1 VSLRDENR
9 SVYFW
14 QNMPSPHQ
22 APLIKAFASAWPG
35 VVWVTLDE
43 NIDERRR
50 QSGWSRPDYGKARV
64 SVAPDPNAR
73 LAIEHSVRTGDIS
86 IFSGLGAYPGVASSM
101 RRLAQRNSTIA
112 VLYVE
117 PWQADGWIGFLRTL
131 KYRLLVRRWR
141 RRVSLVLATGKQAL
155 TQWEAAGIPA
165 TTLAPFAYFVEK
177 PSGTVLRSVE
187 QAQVPNI
194 VFVGSLISLKR
205 VELLLRALSGL
216 SQHMWQLHIVGS
228 GPLEESLRKLA
239 DSLKISARITWHG
252 SIDNERAQRRIMG
265 ADVLVLPSA
274 RDGWGAVVSEALLQG
289 TPVVVSKAAGSSE
302 LITDPSMGIVVRVD
316 SLSELQEALECMV
329 LKGPQRPEDRASLA
343 TECDRRMSAAV
354 GASYLTGLLTSLLGP
369 EPRPHAPWLGACPC
383 ARTAAEAKDRADIP
397 CRDDSRPRDSRNS
410 DEWSE
415 DGK

>member
-1 VSLRDENR
+1 VNE

-22 APLIKAFASAWPG
+22 APLIKAFSAVWPG
-35 VVWVTLDE
+35 VVWVILDE

-50 QSGWSRPDYGKARV
+50 QSGWLRPDYGKARV
-64 SVAPDPNAR
+64 SVAPDANAR
-73 LAIEHSVRTGDIS
+73 LAIEHSVRTGDIN
-86 IFSGLGAYPGVASSM
+86 IFSGLGAYPGVALSM
-101 RRLAQRNSTIA
+101 RRLTHRSSTTA

-117 PWQADGWIGFLRTL
+117 PWRADGWIGFLRTV

-141 RRVSLVLATGKQAL
+141 KRLSLVLATGKQAL
-155 TQWEAAGIPA
+155 MQWEAAGIPT

-177 PSGTVLRSVE
+177 PSATILRGVE
-187 QAQVPNI
+187 QSQVPNI

-205 VELLLRALSGL
+205 ISLLLRALSGL
-216 SQHMWQLHIVGS
+216 NQHMWRLHIVGS

-252 SIDNERAQRRIMG
+252 SIENERAQRRIMG

-274 RDGWGAVVSEALLQG
+274 HDGWGAVVSEALLQG
-289 TPVVVSKAAGSSE
+289 TPVVVSEAAGSSE

-316 SLSELQEALECMV
+316 SLSELQGALECMV

-343 TECDRRMSAAV
+343 ADCARRMSAAV
-354 GASYLTGLLTSLLGP
+354 GARYLTGLLTSLVGP
-369 EPRPHAPWLGACPC
+369 EPRPHAPWLGAWPS
-383 ARTAAEAKDRADIP
+383 ARTPSEAKDSADAP
-397 CRDDSRPRDSRNS
+397 CRDDSEPRDSRNS

>member
-1 VSLRDENR
+1 MNLRDEKR

-22 APLIKAFASAWPG
+22 APLIKAFASSWHG
-35 VVWVTLDE
+35 TVWVTLDE

-50 QSGWSRPDYGKARV
+50 QTGWSRPDYGKARV
-64 SVAPDPNAR
+64 SVAPDANAR
-73 LAIEHSVRTGDIS
+73 LAIEHSVQTRDINV
-86 IFSGLGAYPGVASSM
+86 FSGLGAYPGVALSM
-101 RRLAQRNSTIA
+101 RRLAHRNSATA

-131 KYRLLVRRWR
+131 KYKLLVRRWR

-155 TQWEAAGIPA
+155 MQWEAAGIP
-165 TTLAPFAYFVEK
+165 TTALAPFAYFVEK
-177 PSGTVLRSVE
+177 PSAIILRKIE
-187 QAQVPNI
+187 QAQAPNI
-194 VFVGSLISLKR
+194 VFVGSLISRKR
-205 VELLLRALSGL
+205 VDFLLRALSGL
-216 SQHMWQLHIVGS
+216 NHHMWRLHIVGS

-252 SIDNERAQRRIMG
+252 SIENDRAQRRMMS

-274 RDGWGAVVSEALLQG
+274 YDGWGAVVSEALLQG

-302 LITDPSMGIVVRVD
+302 LITDPSMGIVIRVD

-343 TECDRRMSAAV
+343 AECNRRMSAAV
-354 GASYLTGLLTSLLGP
+354 GANYLTGLLTSLVGP
-369 EPRPHAPWLGACPC
+369 EPRPHAPWLGACPST
-383 ARTAAEAKDRADIP
+383 RTPSEAKDSADTP
-397 CRDDSRPRDSRNS
+397 CRDD
-410 DEWSE
+410 
-415 DGK
+415 

>member
-1 VSLRDENR
+1 
-9 SVYFW
+9 
-14 QNMPSPHQ
+14 
-22 APLIKAFASAWPG
+22 
-35 VVWVTLDE
+35 VTLDE
-43 NIDERRR
+43 NIDERRG

-73 LAIEHSVRTGDIS
+73 LAIEHSVRTGDINV
-86 IFSGLGAYPGVASSM
+86 FSGFGAYPGVALSM
-101 RRLAQRNSTIA
+101 RRLARRNSAIA

-155 TQWEAAGIPA
+155 VQWGAGGIPA
-165 TTLAPFAYFVEK
+165 STLAPFAYFVEK
-177 PSGTVLRSVE
+177 PSATLLRKIE

-194 VFVGSLISLKR
+194 VFVGSLISRKR
-205 VELLLRALSGL
+205 VELLLCALSGL
-216 SQHMWQLHIVGS
+216 SQHMWRLHIVGS

-252 SIDNERAQRRIMG
+252 SIDNERAQRRIMD

-274 RDGWGAVVSEALLQG
+274 FDGWGAVVSEALLRG
-289 TPVVVSKAAGSSE
+289 TPVVVSEAAGSSE

-329 LKGPQRPEDRASLA
+329 LKGSQRPEHRASLA
-343 TECDRRMSAAV
+343 ADCDRRMSATV
-354 GASYLTGLLTSLLGP
+354 GASYLAGLLTSLVDA
-369 EPRPHAPWLGACPC
+369 EPRPDAPWLGACPS
-383 ARTAAEAKDRADIP
+383 ARTGAEAKDRADVA
-397 CRDDSRPRDSRNS
+397 CRDPSQPRDSRNS
-410 DEWSE
+410 DDWSE
-415 DGK
+415 DAK